1 MLRDGVNMVRIE
13 GVMGGGHCAP
23 HPLPNEGSQAISLGV
38 HWRSLASNFDDF
50 CDFDGNFTH
59 FFQHLPSHLTTS
71 TCRGCGL
78 LYLEAFLKDGF
89 DTLPSS
95 ALYHIVH
102 GRCLLENNIQFAQS
116 RQGLGSPFHRSSV
129 PQTHGAA

>member
-1 MLRDGVNMVRIE
+1 MVRIA
-13 GVMGGGHCAP
+13 GVRGDPHCAP
-23 HPLPNEGSQAISLGV
+23 HPLPNEGSQDISMGV

-78 LYLEAFLKDGF
+78 LYLEAFLRWF
-89 DTLPSS
+89 
-95 ALYHIVH
+95 
-102 GRCLLENNIQFAQS
+102 
-116 RQGLGSPFHRSSV
+116 
-129 PQTHGAA
+129 